1 MKKFIFPF
9 AFTTI
14 LFLASPALSVNI
26 APGGGGGGV
35 AMAVEENIPSG
46 ITTRT
51 EAYGS
56 LDRVAR
62 FLFNIF
68 LGLALI
74 FLIIAALFYI
84 TAGGNQTQLD
94 KAKNILIYSIVAI
107 VLALLAGGMRTFI
120 QNLILPGGS

>member
-51 EAYGS
+51 QAYAS
-56 LDRVAR
+56 LDRVAK